1 LARAIEQ
8 HAARAGDYF
17 TAIPALSL
25 HRRDAPTE
33 PVHCVYG
40 PWVGAI
46 TTQGGKQV
54 LLGVCQPG
62 GRDGIACQR
71 STPVIA
77 SEASASTPIIEPVV
91 VRI

>member
-40 PWVGAI
+40 
-46 TTQGGKQV
+46 
-54 LLGVCQPG
+54 LGWARSPRKAASRSCWAYANLAG
-62 GRDGIACQR
+62 EMESHAKDQR
-71 STPVIA
+71 P
-77 SEASASTPIIEPVV
+77 
-91 VRI
+91 